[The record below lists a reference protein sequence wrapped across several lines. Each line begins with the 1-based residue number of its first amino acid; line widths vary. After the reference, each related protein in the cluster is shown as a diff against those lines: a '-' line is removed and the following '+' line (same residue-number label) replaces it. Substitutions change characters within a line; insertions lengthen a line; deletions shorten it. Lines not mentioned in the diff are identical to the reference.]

1 MIRILLV
8 GANGRMGRAVTAAC
22 GGEHT
27 VVARVDSSISDG
39 VYNDISFVLE
49 KCDVIL
55 DFSSHL
61 YTENVLEYAVN
72 NNIPVVLATTGHTQE
87 ELEMIKA
94 ASEKIP
100 VFKSGNMS
108 IAVNVL
114 CRLAAG
120 AASVLEGF
128 DVEIIETHHRNKLD
142 APSGT
147 ALMIAS
153 AIEEVRGR
161 QTHMY
166 DRTGRSERRPDDE
179 IGIHSVRGGTDIGEH
194 EVIFFGGG
202 ERLSIKHVAE
212 GRELFARGALR
223 ACSYILTKPA
233 GYYDMRSLLMDC
245 GPESKDKK
253 IW

>member
-8 GANGRMGRAVTAAC
+8 GANGRMGHAVSAAC
-22 GGEHT
+22 GADHT
-27 VVARVDSSISDG
+27 VVARVDSVISDG

-61 YTENVLEYAVN
+61 YTENVLDYAVKN
-72 NNIPVVLATTGHTQE
+72 ELPVVMGTTGHSDE
-87 ELEMIKA
+87 ELALIKKA
-94 ASEKIP
+94 AEKIP

-120 AASVLEGF
+120 AASVLDGF
-128 DVEIIETHHRNKLD
+128 DIEIIETHHRTKVD

-153 AIEEVRGR
+153 SIEEIVGKRE
-161 QTHMY
+161 HVY
-166 DRTGRSERRPDDE
+166 DRTERSEKRSANE

-194 EVIFFGGG
+194 EVIFFGNG

-212 GRELFARGALR
+212 GRELFAQGALR
-223 ACSYILTKPA
+223 ACTYTVSKPA
-233 GYYDMRSLLMDC
+233 GYYDMRTLLMDC
-245 GPESKDKK
+245 GPESKK
-253 IW
+253 